1 MPQSLSSVLV
11 HLVFRTKN
19 REPWIRRA
27 VEGQLHAYIGGI
39 LRDIQCPS
47 LTVGGTADHVH
58 ILFVLSRTMAISSVV
73 EEVKTG
79 SSKWIKTVGPAF
91 RNFHWQAGRNKTSI
105 RLAGAAWKVFGAKLA
120 TRRGGAQPALLNP
133 LKAAGRRHCLQQP
146 IDDLPNRDSFGLC
159 PITDENAVPQRRVRQ
174 RAQVVER
181 HVSAAT

>member
-91 RNFHWQAGRNKTSI
+91 RNFHWQAGRNNGSKQDIHPPRRRGVESVWSKA
-105 RLAGAAWKVFGAKLA
+105 RYQARRRA
-120 TRRGGAQPALLNP
+120 TRVAQPVKSRWAPALP
-133 LKAAGRRHCLQQP
+133 PAADR
-146 IDDLPNRDSFGLC
+146 
-159 PITDENAVPQRRVRQ
+159 
-174 RAQVVER
+174 
-181 HVSAAT
+181 